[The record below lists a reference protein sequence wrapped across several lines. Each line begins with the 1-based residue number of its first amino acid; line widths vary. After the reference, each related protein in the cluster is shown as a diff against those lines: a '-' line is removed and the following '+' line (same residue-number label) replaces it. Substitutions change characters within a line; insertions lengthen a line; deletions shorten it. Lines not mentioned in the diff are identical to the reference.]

1 MKQRKWGMISLIGMV
16 FILPVLFAWL
26 FYTKAD
32 EWNLATTN
40 RGVLLQPPLQINEL
54 APKSWRGKWL
64 LLYVDTQCA
73 DYCVTAA
80 ANLAEINIVL
90 GKESGRLRSVLATLP
105 FSESY
110 DEPDTKEFAEG
121 RQVNPQLEHLILSS
135 PSMQQLLNADYLIA
149 AEAPNLRQA
158 LFIVDPL
165 GNIILYYA
173 VPFSTKAVYRDM
185 KKLLKASQIG

>member
-1 MKQRKWGMISLIGMV
+1 MTQRKWIMISLIGMV
-16 FILPVLFAWL
+16 FILPVLSAWW
-26 FYTKAD
+26 FYTKAGD
-32 EWNLATTN
+32 WDLATTN
-40 RGVLLQPPLQINEL
+40 RGVLLQPPLQVDEL
-54 APKSWRGKWL
+54 APESWRGKWL
-64 LLYVDTQCA
+64 LLYVDSQCA

-110 DEPDTKEFAEG
+110 DNPDAEDVAEA
-121 RQVNPQLEHLILSS
+121 RQVNPQLEHLILSA
-135 PSMQQLLNADYLIA
+135 PSMQHLLKADYLVD

-158 LFIVDPL
+158 LFIADPL

-185 KKLLKASQIG
+185 KKLLKASRIG